1 VKLRDNCEVENRTAS
16 EAGIEAVSVSMVRD
30 ATAVIISVGEEL
42 SDVLGWRPDE
52 FVGHS
57 STDFLHPEDGPSA
70 IAAWIEMIDAPG
82 ETRTWQGRYRTA
94 DGAWQWVECVN
105 TSHLDDPKRA
115 VVMTTMRRVTVDQ
128 ASVAEE
134 LRDRKQVLSRLSD
147 AMPVG
152 VFEIDAKRV
161 ITFTNER
168 LHRILGH
175 PASATVDA
183 QFSIVLDEDRTRME
197 AGFQAVLANEAVDDL
212 ELRFSRTTP
221 NSPREERVCV
231 LSMRPLTDRLG
242 FVTGA
247 VGCVSDVTAQ
257 AELRRQLE
265 LRANTDELTSCL
277 SRAKI
282 LEVLSAA
289 LELQVKSDG
298 GTAVIFIDLCGFKGI
313 NDLFG
318 HAAGDEVLK
327 VAGTRLRSAVRQ
339 YDQIGRF
346 GGDEF
351 LVVCPRV
358 DNADTAREVAQ
369 RITASLVQPVKITA
383 NVIDLRASVG
393 VAWTS
398 HVIDADTLVARA
410 DQAMYESKRN
420 GSSSVSLFSDDPVI
434 D

>member
-1 VKLRDNCEVENRTAS
+1 MMSVAAS
-16 EAGIEAVSVSMVRD
+16 GSEKVSVRLTRD
-30 ATAVIISVGEEL
+30 ANALVISIGDEIT
-42 SDVLGWRPDE
+42 DVLGWLPEALLGRPSTE
-52 FVGHS
+52 FI
-57 STDFLHPEDGPSA
+57 HPDDQASA
-70 IAAWIEMIDAPG
+70 VAAWLEMIDSPG
-82 ETRTWQGRYRTA
+82 EARTWQGRYRTA

-105 TSHLDDPKRA
+105 TSHLDDPERA

-161 ITFTNER
+161 ITFTNDR
-168 LHRILGH
+168 LHLILGH

-183 QFSIVLDEDRTRME
+183 QFSIVLDDDRARME
-197 AGFQAVLANEAVDDL
+197 AGFKAVMANEAVDDL
-212 ELRFSRTTP
+212 ELRFSRSAP
-221 NSPREERVCV
+221 GAPREERVCV
-231 LSMRPLTDRLG
+231 LSMRALTDRSG
-242 FVTGA
+242 AVTGA

-282 LEVLSAA
+282 LEVLSAT
-289 LELQVKSDG
+289 LEHQVATVG
-298 GTAVIFIDLCGFKGI
+298 GTAVIFIDLCGFKAI

-327 VAGTRLRSAVRQ
+327 VAGTRLRSAGRQ
-339 YDQIGRF
+339 YRQVRRF

-358 DNADTAREVAQ
+358 ETADTAREVAQ

-383 NVIDLRASVG
+383 NVIELRASVG

-420 GSSSVSLFSDDPVI
+420 GSSSVSLISDDLAT